1 MTYSLKPPQTSD
13 SANSRWALLAMIAAT
28 GICLLAAVLGVIGAI
43 VSPMLFDGRGA
54 RLNPMVWLGFALTV
68 GFWAVC
74 LLGPFVSWVFWTRGQ
89 VQRAWAFMAA
99 PLAWG
104 VATLAVLQFVPLK

>member
-1 MTYSLKPPQTSD
+1 M
-13 SANSRWALLAMIAAT
+13 
-28 GICLLAAVLGVIGAI
+28 AI
-43 VSPMLFDGRGA
+43 
-54 RLNPMVWLGFALTV
+54 

-74 LLGPFVSWVFWTRGQ
+74 LLGPFAGWVFWTRGQ

-104 VATLAVLQFVPLK
+104 VATLAVLQFVPLR